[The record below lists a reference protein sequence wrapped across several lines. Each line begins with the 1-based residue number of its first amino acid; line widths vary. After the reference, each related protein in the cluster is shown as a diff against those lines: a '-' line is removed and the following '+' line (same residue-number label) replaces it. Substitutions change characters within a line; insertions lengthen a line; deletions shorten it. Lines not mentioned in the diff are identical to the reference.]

1 MGTTV
6 KVHRGQ
12 ITIPIRLRER
22 AGISDGDLVEAKL
35 RNGCIVLER
44 MDRGAAAIREGL
56 AAAEADRRAG
66 RVYGPFTH
74 PELRKFL
81 QAETKRRARRPAPLT
96 KKRS

>member
-22 AGISDGDLVEAKL
+22 AGISDGDLVEARL
-35 RNGCIVLER
+35 RNGRIVLER
-44 MDRGAAAIREGL
+44 MDQGAAAIREGL

-66 RVYGPFTH
+66 RVYGPFTY